1 MKINKLKLQNEF
13 IYPATIADA
22 VKDANFTKDDNSV
35 MTQGEINLYLNN
47 KIDSS
52 SYLSKTEADQR
63 YIVKSS
69 NVNSALII
77 KDSGQIDNLGDNSQ
91 AFNAIR
97 DVSTSSDNIGSGF
110 KINCASLGI
119 NTDGTVTL
127 SHKKYDSFTYD
138 KTNNTDSATGIK
150 NTAVLTFSG
159 NSGLLYAKNTGT
171 AENVTDDMY
180 KHVGVIDSPDIEQRV
195 YSSSQVDSL
204 IDKIKTVLTSLGATQ
219 EQINSIKI

>member
-13 IYPATIADA
+13 IYPTNIADA
-22 VKDANFTKDDNSV
+22 VKDANFIKDNGSI

-63 YIVKSS
+63 YARI
-69 NVNSALII
+69 
-77 KDSGQIDNLGDNSQ
+77 
-91 AFNAIR
+91 
-97 DVSTSSDNIGSGF
+97 
-110 KINCASLGI
+110 
-119 NTDGTVTL
+119 
-127 SHKKYDSFTYD
+127 
-138 KTNNTDSATGIK
+138 
-150 NTAVLTFSG
+150 
-159 NSGLLYAKNTGT
+159 
-171 AENVTDDMY
+171 
-180 KHVGVIDSPDIEQRV
+180 IDSPDVEQKV

>member
-22 VKDANFTKDDNSV
+22 VKDANFTKDDSSI

-63 YIVKSS
+63 YV
-69 NVNSALII
+69 
-77 KDSGQIDNLGDNSQ
+77 
-91 AFNAIR
+91 R
-97 DVSTSSDNIGSGF
+97 
-110 KINCASLGI
+110 
-119 NTDGTVTL
+119 
-127 SHKKYDSFTYD
+127 
-138 KTNNTDSATGIK
+138 
-150 NTAVLTFSG
+150 
-159 NSGLLYAKNTGT
+159 
-171 AENVTDDMY
+171 
-180 KHVGVIDSPDIEQRV
+180 VIDSPDVEQKV

-219 EQINSIKI
+219 EQINSLCALYDKQIEKLKKSNEIRKQKLLEYRKKLQIEN

>member
-22 VKDANFTKDDNSV
+22 VKDANFTKDDSSI

-63 YIVKSS
+63 YIVKPS
-69 NVNSALII
+69 NINSALII

-138 KTNNTDSATGIK
+138 KTNNTDSVTGIK

-180 KHVGVIDSPDIEQRV
+180 KHVGVIDSPDVEQRV
-195 YSSSQVDSL
+195 YSSYQVDLL

>member
-22 VKDANFTKDDNSV
+22 VKDANFTKDDSSI

-47 KIDSS
+47 KINSS

-119 NTDGTVTL
+119 NTNGNITL

-138 KTNNTDSATGIK
+138 KSNNTDLATGIK

-180 KHVGVIDSPDIEQRV
+180 KHIGVIDSPDVEQRV
-195 YSSSQVDSL
+195 YSSSQVDLL